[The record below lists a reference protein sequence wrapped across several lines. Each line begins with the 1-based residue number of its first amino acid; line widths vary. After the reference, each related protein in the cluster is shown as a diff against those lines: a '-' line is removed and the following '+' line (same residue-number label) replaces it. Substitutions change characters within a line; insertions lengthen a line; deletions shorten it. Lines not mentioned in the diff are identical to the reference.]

1 MEQLLLSL
9 LTNEARMSL
18 VLLCLA
24 ITHLYKRSADCDKK
38 HAASEKKYK
47 ELLSKLAIH
56 GCIQRDCPKQIRKHE
71 SGGAGNIA
79 IARNAK
85 DEKN

>member
-1 MEQLLLSL
+1 
-9 LTNEARMSL
+9 MSL

-24 ITHLYKRSADCDKK
+24 ITHLYKRSSDCEKK
-38 HAASEKKYK
+38 HAASEDKYDD
-47 ELLSKLAIH
+47 LLRKLAMK
-56 GCIQRDCPKQIRKHE
+56 GCIQRDCPKQIKKHE
-71 SGGAGNIA
+71 SGGVGNIA

>member
-24 ITHLYKRSADCDKK
+24 ITHLYKRSMDCEKK
-38 HAASEKKYK
+38 HEASEEKYDA
-47 ELLSKLAIH
+47 LLKKLAMH
-56 GCIQRDCPKQIRKHE
+56 GCIQRDCPKQTKKHE